1 MVRRWACALSVL
13 GIAASGGTGAV
24 PTIDIATAEASWHSQ
39 FLLSG
44 TKTEPTYIEHIRLRR
59 NGDVFIL
66 EGGAP
71 AGMEPSRESI
81 MLRADGTLAHLDC
94 PTEMRCDGAE
104 APSGFLA
111 SAAILAAIR
120 GRELSGRFPLLPYG
134 DFQLACIPAERLGI
148 HDAVLDPCIDAQ
160 TGAVVAQRHRRS
172 GEFDGPSLDPWSIT
186 LSTSPIQLTP
196 STQSSQR

>member
-1 MVRRWACALSVL
+1 MVRRWACALAAL

-24 PTIDIATAEASWHSQ
+24 PTVDIVAAEASWHSQ

-44 TKTEPTYIEHIRLRR
+44 TKTEPTYIEHISLRR
-59 NGDVFIL
+59 DGDIFIL

-71 AGMEPSRESI
+71 AGMAPSRESI
-81 MLRADGTLAHLDC
+81 MLRADGTLTHLDC
-94 PTEMRCDGAE
+94 PAGMRCGGAE

-120 GRELSGRFPLLPYG
+120 SQELSGRFPLLPYG

-148 HDAVLDPCIDAQ
+148 EDAVLDPCIDAHS
-160 TGAVVAQRHRRS
+160 GAVMAQRHRRS

-186 LSTSPIQLTP
+186 LSTSPIRLTSLEP
-196 STQSSQR
+196 IPPM